1 MQTGNIDNMCKR
13 VLVVGANG
21 FTGRRIMNMLATDT
35 DYQVS
40 GCSLHPDLYP
50 HAGNYRFIEAD
61 ICDEKAVNRL
71 FEECNPDVVINT
83 AALSA
88 PDYCESHHK
97 EADAL
102 NIHAVAHL
110 AKACEEQGGRF
121 IQLST
126 DFVFGG
132 NRQRLYMEEDLP
144 NPVNYYGLSK
154 WRSEQHVQALCSDYA
169 IARVVVVYGNPL
181 PGQHG
186 NIVRLVARRLK
197 DKETIRVVSDQWR
210 TPTYVGDVSAGI
222 EKLVEH
228 NGNGIY
234 HICGDECLTIAD
246 VAHRTAEVL
255 GLDSSL
261 ILPVN
266 THEMDE
272 KTPRPPYSGLDIG
285 KARREL
291 GYCPHTL
298 DDGIRLSTSGCL
310 Q

>member
-1 MQTGNIDNMCKR
+1 MRKR

-21 FTGRRIMNMLATDT
+21 FTGRRIMNMLANNT

-40 GCSLHPDLYP
+40 GCSLHPDLCP
-50 HAGNYRFIEAD
+50 NAGNYRFIEAD

-110 AKACEEQGGRF
+110 AKACEERGGRF

-132 NRQRLYMEEDLP
+132 ETQQPYTEDDLP
-144 NPVNYYGLSK
+144 SPVNYYGLTK
-154 WRSEQHVQALCSDYA
+154 LESEKQVANICTDYA
-169 IARVVVVYGNPL
+169 IARIVVVYGAAL

-186 NIVRLVARRLK
+186 NIVQLVANRLRSG
-197 DKETIRVVSDQWR
+197 EAIRVVNDQWR
-210 TPTYVGDVSAGI
+210 TPTYIDDVVQGV
-222 EKLVEH
+222 EKLIGHPV
-228 NGNGIY
+228 NGIY
-234 HICGDECLTIAD
+234 HICGGECLTIAD
-246 VAHRTAEVL
+246 MAFRVADVL
-255 GLDSSL
+255 GLDRSL
-261 ILPVN
+261 IIPVS
-266 THEMDE
+266 TEEMQE
-272 KTPRPPYSGLDIG
+272 KTPRPRFSGLSIG
-285 KARREL
+285 KAQCEL
-291 GYCPHTL
+291 GYRPCSL
-298 DDGIRLSTSGCL
+298 EEGIRRMF

>member
-1 MQTGNIDNMCKR
+1 MKKR
-13 VLVVGANG
+13 VLITGANG
-21 FTGRRIMNMLATDT
+21 FIGRKVMDDLSARDAYSI
-35 DYQVS
+35 V
-40 GCSLHPDLYP
+40 GCSLHK
-50 HAGNYRFIEAD
+50 D
-61 ICDEKAVNRL
+61 ICPQSSSHFFACIDITKKYALQSL
-71 FEECNPDVVINT
+71 FEEVRPDIVINT

-88 PDYCESHHK
+88 IDYCETHRE
-97 EADAL
+97 EADAVNTL
-102 NIHAVAHL
+102 AVKHMAEL
-110 AKACEEQGGRF
+110 CTQQGSRF
-121 IQLST
+121 IHLST